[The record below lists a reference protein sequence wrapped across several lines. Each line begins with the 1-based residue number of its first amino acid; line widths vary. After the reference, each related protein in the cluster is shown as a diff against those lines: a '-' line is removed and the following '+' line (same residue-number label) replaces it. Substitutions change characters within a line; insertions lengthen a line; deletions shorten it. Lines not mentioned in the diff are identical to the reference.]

1 MYIYVK
7 KLFELLFFLVYNEII
22 VMNGFMDSIYFEK
35 NFMIDLF
42 FLNFVSIE

>member
-22 VMNGFMDSIYFEK
+22 VMNGYMDCRYIGR
-35 NFMIDLF
+35 NFLIDIF